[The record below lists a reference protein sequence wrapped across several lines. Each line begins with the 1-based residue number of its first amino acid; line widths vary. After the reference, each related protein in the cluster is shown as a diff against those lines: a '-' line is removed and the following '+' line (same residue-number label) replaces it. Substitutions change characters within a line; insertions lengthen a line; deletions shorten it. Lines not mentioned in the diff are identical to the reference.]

1 VRIVS
6 GWQLRKSKSFLGGL
20 IRLTGTRRGVGTLIG
35 VRGFRLSRSPGGQ
48 VTASESL
55 PGTGLFRRRRVR

>member
-1 VRIVS
+1 MS
-6 GWQLRKSKSFLGGL
+6 GWQVRKSKSFLGGL
-20 IRLTGTRRGVGTLIG
+20 IHLTGTRRGVSTSIG

-48 VTASESL
+48 VTATESI